1 MNVSSK
7 RQISVSARAKMLRT
21 SCKTRVLKHNIY
33 ITKPMPRVEIMD
45 TTLRDGEQTSGV
57 SFAPQEKL
65 SLARLL
71 LTDIKVDRIEV
82 ASARVSEGER
92 QAVARIMEWGA
103 KKGYL
108 DRIEVLGFV
117 DGGVSLEWIAECGGR
132 VINLLTKGSEKHC
145 KYQLR
150 KTLEEHAA
158 DIRRDVLL
166 AETMGIGV
174 NVYLEDW
181 SNGMRHSREYVYNMV
196 DALRDL
202 PIRRFMLPDT
212 LGIFEPWECYAA
224 CHAMVERYPDLR
236 FDFHAHNDY
245 DLAVANTVAAVKA
258 GIQGVHTTVNGLGER
273 AGNAPLSSVIAAL
286 HDHLKADIAVDEART
301 NHVSTVVESYSGIR
315 IPANKPV
322 IGDNVFTQCA
332 GIHADGDNKNNL
344 YFNDLLP
351 ERFGRTRQYALGKSS
366 GKANIRKNLEMLGI
380 ELDEESM
387 TRVTQYIV
395 ELGDRKEIVT
405 AEDLPYIVSDL
416 LGTTGEREAVRILN
430 YSLSVAQGLKPVAT
444 VKVEIHG
451 QSYQQTSA
459 GDGQYDAFVSAVEAI
474 YKDQLGR
481 EFPALVDY
489 SVSIPPG
496 GRTDAFVQTLITWE
510 TDGVRFKTRGLD
522 ADQTVAAIKATVKM
536 LNKIE
541 NNINITKP

>member
-1 MNVSSK
+1 
-7 RQISVSARAKMLRT
+7 
-21 SCKTRVLKHNIY
+21 
-33 ITKPMPRVEIMD
+33 MD

-103 KKGYL
+103 RHGYL

-117 DGGVSLEWIAECGGR
+117 DGGVSLGWIAECGGK
-132 VINLLTKGSEKHC
+132 VVNLLTKGSEKHC

-150 KTLEEHAA
+150 KTLDQHVQ
-158 DIRRDVLL
+158 DIRRDVLM
-166 AETMGIGV
+166 AQEMGIGV
-174 NVYLEDW
+174 NIYLEDW
-181 SNGMRHSREYVYNMV
+181 SNGMRHSVDYVYAMV

-212 LGIFEPWECYAA
+212 LGIFEPWECFAA
-224 CHAMVERYPDLR
+224 CRKMVERYPDLR

-245 DLAVANTVAAVKA
+245 DLAVANTVAAVRA
-258 GIQGVHTTVNGLGER
+258 GIGGVHTTVNGLGER
-273 AGNAPLSSVIAAL
+273 AGNAPLSSVIAVL
-286 HDHLKADIAVDEART
+286 HDHLKADISIDEGRT

-322 IGDNVFTQCA
+322 IGENVFTQCA

-351 ERFGRTRQYALGKSS
+351 ERFGRIRQYALGKSS

-380 ELDEESM
+380 EMDEESM

-416 LGTTGEREAVRILN
+416 LGNSGDGMTDAVRILN

-444 VKVEIHG
+444 VKIEIHG
-451 QSYQQTSA
+451 QAYQQTSA
-459 GDGQYDAFVSAVEAI
+459 GDGQYDAFVTAVEAI
-474 YKDQLGR
+474 YKEQLGR
-481 EFPALVDY
+481 EFPELVDY

-510 TDGVRFKTRGLD
+510 RDNVRFKTRGLD

-541 NNINITKP
+541 NNTK